1 MTQDSQ
7 PKFWEDIIRSVP
19 SVVAAVNNW
28 QAILSEFES
37 QIEETKALWL
47 WSVPRV
53 TISRDD
59 LKSPD
64 STEDIKLYS
73 GDKWKIMPAGVA
85 PESAEF
91 LGLGEEL
98 GRRVVK
104 MKTKMPYE
112 EGLKKLQETLPF
124 TSSLFSDYSKR
135 GELNNAVLSVLSP
148 GTTINPHRGDPS
160 IMRIHIGLKCDPN
173 CSITVGNE
181 DVGYESRTWSPGGVV
196 AFRDGG
202 DFCHSV
208 VHNGKEDRW
217 ILMFD
222 IPIDYLKTVVDNRY
236 L

>member
-1 MTQDSQ
+1 MIQDSQ
-7 PKFWEDIIRSVP
+7 PKFWENIIKDVP
-19 SVVAAVNNW
+19 SIVTAVSNW
-28 QAILSEFES
+28 QEILAEFEK
-37 QIEETKALWL
+37 QIEDTKALWL

-59 LKSPD
+59 LKSPNNPD
-64 STEDIKLYS
+64 DIKLYS
-73 GDKWKIMPAGVA
+73 GEKWRIMPAGVA

-124 TSSLFSDYSKR
+124 TSSLFADYSKR

-160 IMRIHIGLKCDPN
+160 IMRIHIGLKCDPD
-173 CSITVGNE
+173 CSIMVGND
-181 DVGYESRTWSPGGVV
+181 DVGYESRTWEPGGVV

-208 VHNGKEDRW
+208 IHKGKEDRW

-222 IPIDYLKTVVDNRY
+222 IPIDYLKTVVDNEY